1 MLKQLQLFEDEPDPV
16 SPEAEVATPEFELHF
31 TALLADMS
39 YIKFKILVWGPS
51 LRSKSPVADKRREIH
66 RKLKA
71 EGHESW
77 FSEQF
82 TKRPA
87 GVSLQSY
94 ELAQARAAHMIV
106 MLVEASAPGVIGEMH
121 DFCKHQDLLP
131 KILLFFPEDMRHS
144 YSGEGL
150 VKDLDKGFRIVQWYK
165 EIDITSCRVL
175 TMVLEWVQARRS
187 YEYSNSPAR
196 SGG

>member
-1 MLKQLQLFEDEPDPV
+1 MLRQVQVVEDEPDPV
-16 SPEAEVATPEFELHF
+16 SPEAEVATPEFELRF

-39 YIKFKILVWGPS
+39 RINFKILVWGPG
-51 LRSKSPVADKRREIH
+51 LRSKSNVAEKRREIH
-66 RKLKA
+66 RKLEA

-82 TKRPA
+82 TKRPP

-94 ELAQARAAHMIV
+94 ELAQARVAQLIV
-106 MLVEASAPGVIGEMH
+106 MLVEASASGVIGEMH

-150 VKDLDKGFRIVQWYK
+150 VKDLDKGYRIVQWYT

-175 TMVLEWVQARRS
+175 TMVLEWVRARRS